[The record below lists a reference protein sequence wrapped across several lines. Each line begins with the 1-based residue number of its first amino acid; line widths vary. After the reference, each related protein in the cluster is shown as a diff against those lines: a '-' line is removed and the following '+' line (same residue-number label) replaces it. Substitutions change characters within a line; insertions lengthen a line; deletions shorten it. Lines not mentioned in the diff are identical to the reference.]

1 MGKKIFWLYFVWV
14 FILGFAF
21 GGIKAFAAEQ
31 KTIEWKCSVYGPDR
45 VYFKPIHWF
54 NNELEKRTNGRF
66 KIKVYYGEVLSPTK
80 KVFDGLK
87 AGLFE
92 SGMGGA
98 IYTPGATPLG
108 GVPFTLGCLG
118 PVKPSDQFR
127 MTWDYNQ
134 HPLVKAELE
143 KFDSMLFLPTTVG
156 DCLYETYSNKPIQK
170 LEDFKGLRIRDVPP
184 TGVVWEKL
192 GARIVS
198 GTYAEIYEMASRNM
212 VDAMLIEP
220 LTATGF
226 RLQEVFKY
234 LTQGMSLKNA
244 ATYIYCNKKAF
255 EALPKDI
262 RDVYDNLIK
271 EAPANF
277 EEIWAVGTR
286 DARAEINKAG
296 VKWIP
301 FPPEERVKLVKI
313 FRQEV
318 WPQQREFLDKKG
330 LPSKEIFDYL
340 VGLARKYGV
349 VVPD

>member
-1 MGKKIFWLYFVWV
+1 MGKKLFWLFFVGT
-14 FILGFAF
+14 FIF
-21 GGIKAFAAEQ
+21 GIPHGVIEGFAAEQ
-31 KTIEWKCSVYGPDR
+31 KTIEWKCSVFGPDR
-45 VYFKPIHWF
+45 VYLRTLHWF
-54 NNELEKRTNGRF
+54 NKELEKRTYGRF

-92 SGMGGA
+92 SAMGAA

-108 GVPFTLGCLG
+108 GLPFSLSCLG

-127 MTWDYNQ
+127 LTWDYNQ
-134 HPLVKAELE
+134 HPLVKAEID
-143 KFDSMLFLPTTVG
+143 KFNAMLFLPTTVG
-156 DCLYETYSNKPIQK
+156 DCLYEIYSNKLIRK

-184 TGVVWEKL
+184 SGVVWEKL
-192 GARIVS
+192 GGRIVS

-212 VDAMLIEP
+212 VDAMLVEP

-226 RLQEVFKY
+226 RIQEVFKY
-234 LTQGMSLKNA
+234 LTQGMSLKMA
-244 ATYIYCNKKAF
+244 ATYIYCSKKAF
-255 EALPKDI
+255 EELPG
-262 RDVYDNLIK
+262 DVKEVYYNLLK
-271 EAPANF
+271 EAPAQF
-277 EEIWAVGTR
+277 DEIWAGGSR

-301 FPPEERVKLVKI
+301 FPPEERIKLVKI
-313 FRQEV
+313 IKQEV
-318 WPQQREFLDKKG
+318 WPQQKELLDKKG